1 MSSGAEGDEGDVSV
15 VRSTLLPAS
24 RYFDETSI
32 MRADNMVSELLRASI
47 ARLVSRVTKARSQKS
62 TCISDL
68 YSNQDN
74 ILSNT

>member
-1 MSSGAEGDEGDVSV
+1 MSGEAEGDECDDND
-15 VRSTLLPAS
+15 VRSTLSPAS
-24 RYFDETSI
+24 RYFDETST
-32 MRADNMVSELLRASI
+32 MRADNMVLELLRACI

-74 ILSNT
+74 ILRNT